1 MPDRDLIERRRA
13 AADAEFEGYDFG
25 SISIAAADGWQFTMP
40 GNQVH
45 RAIYIEDPD
54 NPEADTV
61 TAHFGVKF
69 IADDS
74 DEVADA
80 YAIVDGNLCG
90 RRLEPR
96 SEEHTSELPSLMR
109 I

>member
-74 DEVADA
+74 DE
-80 YAIVDGNLCG
+80 
-90 RRLEPR
+90 R
-96 SEEHTSELPSLMR
+96 SEERRVGKEGVSACIFRWSPYH
-109 I
+109 

>member
-54 NPEADTV
+54 NPEADTR
-61 TAHFGVKF
+61 TA
-69 IADDS
+69 D
-74 DEVADA
+74 
-80 YAIVDGNLCG
+80 
-90 RRLEPR
+90 
-96 SEEHTSELPSLMR
+96 HTSDLQSLMR
-109 I
+109 ISYAVFCLKKKKTTSAHTKPQDKNTNTTLS